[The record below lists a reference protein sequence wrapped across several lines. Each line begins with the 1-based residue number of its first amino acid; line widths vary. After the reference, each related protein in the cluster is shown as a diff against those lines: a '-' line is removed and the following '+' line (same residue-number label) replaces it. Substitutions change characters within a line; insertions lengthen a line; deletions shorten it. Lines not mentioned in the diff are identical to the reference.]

1 MPGAPLL
8 ETWQGIPL
16 TLKLCNVS
24 YLDADE
30 APPTL
35 KLQGPTLSPLSPGLS
50 AQPKGTPE
58 NTPSISSQL
67 KDIPGGGLCLT
78 SLT

>member
-8 ETWQGIPL
+8 ETWQAIPL

-24 YLDADE
+24 YLEADE

-35 KLQGPTLSPLSPGLS
+35 KLQGPTLSLLGPGIS
-50 AQPKGTPE
+50 AQPKVIPE
-58 NTPSISSQL
+58 SAPSISFQP
-67 KDIPGGGLCLT
+67 KDIPERGLCLT